1 MNHWLWVV
9 STITINMYV
18 FFVKQRKAGE
28 LDDEILQFTSQV
40 LNENPDI
47 YTLWNIRKEA
57 IILIKEKT

>member
-1 MNHWLWVV
+1 
-9 STITINMYV
+9 MYV

>member
-1 MNHWLWVV
+1 MGCLNYDYK
-9 STITINMYV
+9 YV
-18 FFVKQRKAGE
+18 RFFFVKQRKAGE

-40 LNENPDI
+40 LHENPDI